1 MDTQRLFDANRFSK
15 STLLFLI
22 CLSVLIMAVVAASA
36 VQRDFGRVE
45 VTNAHYKNYNGIA
58 VRAKL
63 LRPIEAAKDNPM
75 PGVVYIH
82 GYQNNRETGDAY
94 CIELAKRG
102 IVVLNIDAI
111 GRGNSGIPNDPNE
124 ADFDKTYGGKTSLDY
139 LRDLPFVN
147 AASTGVMG
155 HSLGAEM
162 AYNIALNDTTL
173 KALVITGFAYKKDA
187 SLEMPKN
194 MLMIIG
200 KYDEYRKRMTGTND
214 IEKEWMGTPETQQ
227 VFPVPDPK
235 FGETYGD
242 FAKGTARRVFI
253 PHITHVQESHNSA
266 AIAETLQWMR
276 QALLPDEKYWIDAG
290 SQTWQI
296 KEWATLVA
304 MFACFAS
311 LIPLSLMLIRTSIF
325 TDIQRSA
332 SQNYACNGKPYFKM
346 AALNG
351 LLMWLYLPFIFVLF
365 GIHVYVIHIDKAFP
379 LMMVNGTIWWFLWIN
394 IIGFFIFRRWFK
406 KKSQETGITLSEMG
420 ISFKE
425 DRFSLDSV
433 KVVKTI
439 SMAAILIAFA
449 YLCEHL
455 LESIFIVDFRF
466 IFPFASDL
474 TPYRALLCF
483 IYFPFLLVGFL
494 QLGILLHGQMRRP
507 KKDTWFTTYISWSVS
522 NVLVMI
528 VPLLLFLMIQYVPL
542 FTTGSIPLV
551 GPGGMFVSFVLNLF
565 HIIIVLIAIIPLST
579 WFYQLTGKIYLGAL
593 VNAALV
599 TWMFV
604 SSQVI
609 APIPI

>member
-15 STLLFLI
+15 SPLLFLI
-22 CLSVLIMAVVAASA
+22 CLAILIMAVVAASA

-111 GRGNSGIPNDPNE
+111 GRGNSGIPNDPSE
-124 ADFDKTYGGKTSLDY
+124 SDFDKTYGGKTSLDY

-162 AYNIALNDTTL
+162 AYNIALKDPAV

-187 SLEMPKN
+187 SLDLPKN

-200 KYDEYRKRMTGTND
+200 KYDEYRKRMTGTKD
-214 IEKEWMGTPETQQ
+214 IEKEWMSKPETLK

-235 FGETYGD
+235 FEETYGD
-242 FAKGTARRVFI
+242 FSKGTARRVFV
-253 PHITHVQESHNSA
+253 PSITHIQESHSNA
-266 AIAETLQWMR
+266 AIAETLEWMK
-276 QALLPDEKYWIDAG
+276 QALLPDKKYWIDAKE
-290 SQTWQI
+290 QTWQI

-304 MFACFAS
+304 MLACFAS
-311 LIPLSLMLIRTSIF
+311 LIPLSLMLLRTRF
-325 TDIQRSA
+325 FNDIQS
-332 SQNYACNGKPYFKM
+332 SVSHNYACTGKPYFKM
-346 AALNG
+346 AVLNG
-351 LLMWLYLPFIFVLF
+351 LTMWLYLPLILIIFA
-365 GIHVYVIHIDKAFP
+365 IHKFVIHIDKAFP
-379 LMMVNGTIWWFLWIN
+379 LMLVNGTVWWFLWIN

-406 KKSQETGITLSEMG
+406 KKSQETGLTLSEMG
-420 ISFKE
+420 ISFKK
-425 DRFSLDSV
+425 DRFALDNT
-433 KVVKTI
+433 KIAKTI
-439 SMAAILIAFA
+439 LLAAILVIFA
-449 YLCEHL
+449 YLSEHL

-507 KKDTWFTTYISWSVS
+507 QKNTWFRTYISWSVS
-522 NVLVMI
+522 NVLVLI
-528 VPLLLFLMIQYVPL
+528 VPLLIFLMIQYAPL
-542 FTTGSIPLV
+542 FTTGFIPFV
-551 GPGGMFVSFVLNLF
+551 GPGGVLVSFVLNLF
-565 HIIIVLIAIIPLST
+565 HIIIVLIAIMPLST
-579 WFYQLTGKIYLGAL
+579 WFY
-593 VNAALV
+593 
-599 TWMFV
+599 
-604 SSQVI
+604 
-609 APIPI
+609 